1 MKKDKNSDCL
11 SVINNYNFC
20 YRHTDKHLWIRTL
33 EADKTVGLN
42 LVQQVCCQSSG
53 GQNVK

>member
-1 MKKDKNSDCL
+1 MKKRKNSDCL